1 MLVGEII
8 SELINAI
15 PLPIMTGKRNKG
27 SVIEFSVYSVHSSN
41 ATPVFHKLYENANIG
56 IFVLTA

>member
-1 MLVGEII
+1 MIVGEII

-15 PLPIMTGKRNKG
+15 PLPIMAGKRNKG

-41 ATPVFHKLYENANIG
+41 ATRVFHKLYENIG
-56 IFVLTA
+56 IFVFAA